1 MTRWHQRIGEKG
13 VELLL
18 KETIEA
24 ARCGNVVKVKSF
36 EKVIVDTTVMEKA
49 VANPT
54 DSRLLERG
62 WLPRQD
68 VTPMPGN
75 TGA

>member
-1 MTRWHQRIGEKG
+1 
-13 VELLL
+13 LL

-24 ARCGNVVKVKSF
+24 AHCGNVVKVKSF

-68 VTPMPGN
+68 VTPMPSN

>member
-1 MTRWHQRIGEKG
+1 
-13 VELLL
+13 
-18 KETIEA
+18 
-24 ARCGNVVKVKSF
+24 VVKVKSF